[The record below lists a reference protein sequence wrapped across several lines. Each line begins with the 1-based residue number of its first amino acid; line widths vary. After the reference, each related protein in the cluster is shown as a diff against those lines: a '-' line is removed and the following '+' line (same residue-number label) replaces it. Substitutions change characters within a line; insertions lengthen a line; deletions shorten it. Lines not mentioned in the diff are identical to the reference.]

1 MLDLD
6 RMFAPDSQ
14 GAQQPATSLLIKWY
28 TCIGGITTWRCCFSP
43 FPMMKSCVKWVR
55 VRVRVETHELRLIDY
70 FKIRNKGNSP
80 QQFNGH
86 RPAAHVG
93 EICNANCDVRY
104 LFPLAL
110 WDSATLDFFVSTW
123 RRACHNM
130 HGVHDTGSGRLSR
143 LLSCCVSILHSCEIW
158 EE

>member
-14 GAQQPATSLLIKWY
+14 GAQPATSLLIKWF

-93 EICNANCDVRY
+93 ELCSANCDVRY
-104 LFPLAL
+104 LFPVAL

-123 RRACHNM
+123 RRACTICTKCM
-130 HGVHDTGSGRLSR
+130 LREVEDYRGCY
-143 LLSCCVSILHSCEIW
+143 SCGVSILHSCETW